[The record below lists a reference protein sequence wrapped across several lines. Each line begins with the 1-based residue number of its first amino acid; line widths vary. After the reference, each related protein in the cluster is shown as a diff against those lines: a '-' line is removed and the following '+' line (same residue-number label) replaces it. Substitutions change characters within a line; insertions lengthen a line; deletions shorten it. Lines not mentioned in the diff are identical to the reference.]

1 MVASQR
7 NCLKHRL
14 SIHVDL
20 GFIPIWVLGSHE
32 EKLNLSEP
40 WCTLNG
46 DNHTCLL
53 MAVGNQWDSVCRT
66 LRLMCGTAGL
76 VRSDNYSWE
85 GVSWGEPGSSI
96 IQCGDV
102 ERMWGVGSWWQEYCD

>member
-32 EKLNLSEP
+32 EKLDLSEP
-40 WCTLNG
+40 WGPVNG
-46 DNHTCLL
+46 DNYTGVL
-53 MAVGNQWDSVCRT
+53 MPVWT
-66 LRLMCGTAGL
+66 
-76 VRSDNYSWE
+76 
-85 GVSWGEPGSSI
+85 
-96 IQCGDV
+96 
-102 ERMWGVGSWWQEYCD
+102 